1 MAAGRGSIRPRPGT
15 IAVAGFPAVPQ
26 IDAVPI
32 SAGSKQFNN
41 SAFDILDINVAYILL
56 NGERYPYADIQSSIS
71 NNQQSKWY
79 RMYKDFRTIYF
90 DENRDDSAMSYI
102 QFLQNPIYVFDVSK
116 QEDKLKTT
124 VVDVSVI
131 MTFNT
136 APTVNY
142 NAYAV
147 VYFDS
152 LFKLTG
158 ETSRQIISHYH

>member
-1 MAAGRGSIRPRPGT
+1 MAEIADGHVLTGNAQAGLGDFGVT
-15 IAVAGFPAVPQ
+15 
-26 IDAVPI
+26 
-32 SAGSKQFNN
+32 
-41 SAFDILDINVAYILL
+41 YILL
-56 NGERYPYADIQSSIS
+56 NGERYPYADIQSSIR

-79 RMYKDFRTIYF
+79 RMYKDFRNCYF
-90 DENRDDSAMSYI
+90 GENRDDSAMSYI

-124 VVDVSVI
+124 VVDVSVS